1 VVLTKIL
8 KNILNT
14 KIPHSIDYNPYLDGL
29 RGLSVILVVLFHFFP
44 DIFSFG
50 FVGVDIFFL
59 LSGYLI
65 TTIIINKIEKK
76 TFSFKEFYRNR
87 ARRLFPALI
96 VVLVFALI
104 LGFFFLY
111 PSEYKDLAKHIK
123 SSALY
128 YENFRLIN
136 EISYWDKDAFLKPL
150 LHIWSLS
157 VEEQFYLFW
166 PITLIIIYISR
177 LKKFLFEMILF
188 LFILT
193 FIISLTLTFNNPEVA
208 FFHTLSRTWELLYG
222 ALLAVVVKKYNSITY
237 VQNLKKYIPLIFVIS
252 IIILLYKQSMYNPV
266 KIFIILSITFV
277 WIFIL
282 VRERKDSIL
291 GNKIL
296 IFFGLISY
304 SLYLWHYLI
313 LGFLHIFGYTNI
325 FFLLLG
331 LFISF
336 IFSILTFKFIEVPF
350 RKRKDYKTAIILLLT
365 LIIIALISQ
374 QIYVKQGLSNRLGIL
389 LKNEKF
395 ILEKFQFGQRF
406 DKNCTDILKA
416 LGLDAKLFG
425 YCRANTTDISNIKV
439 VILGDSHSIAIY
451 EGLEDKLSN
460 ENIGVLLLGRDGC
473 LPYINTG
480 TGSFSNKKSVL
491 ECLDKNE
498 ETYKVFDKIKNLKV
512 VILASRIAYYY
523 TGYGYGDSEKKESKI
538 VFSEY
543 FYNNPTYNQKA
554 IFLKHL
560 QETFS
565 YFQKKK
571 IYTFLIIENP
581 ELGFSPKVCLKRF
594 ILPNPREK
602 SCYLPKEEYVKRRK
616 IYLDEIKRL
625 VKEYKYAYIIDSK
638 DVFCKND
645 LCIIYENKIPLYY
658 DDDHL
663 TIYGGKKLVNHFFEE
678 LLKVIDK

>member
-1 VVLTKIL
+1 MVLTKIL

-29 RGLSVILVVLFHFFP
+29 RGLSIVLVVLFHFFP
-44 DIFSFG
+44 NIFSFG
-50 FVGVDIFFL
+50 FVGVDIFFM

-65 TTIIINKIEKK
+65 TTIIINKIEKNA
-76 TFSFKEFYRNR
+76 FSFKEFYRNR

-96 VVLVFALI
+96 TILI
-104 LGFFFLY
+104 FSLIFGFFFLF
-111 PSEYKDLAKHIK
+111 PSEYKDLAKHVK

-166 PITLIIIYISR
+166 PITLIILYTSR
-177 LKKFLFEMILF
+177 LKKFLFEAILF

-193 FIISLTLTFNNPEVA
+193 FFISLILTFNNPEVA

-222 ALLAVVVKKYNSITY
+222 ALLAFVVKKYNSITY
-237 VQNLKKYIPLIFVIS
+237 IQNLKAFIPLLFLIS
-252 IIILLYKQSMYNPV
+252 IVILLYEQSTYNPI
-266 KIFIILSITFV
+266 KIFIVLSITFM
-277 WIFIL
+277 WMFIL
-282 VRERKDSIL
+282 VKEKKDVIL
-291 GNKIL
+291 GNKTL

-313 LGFLHIFGYTNI
+313 LGFLYIFGYTNI
-325 FFLLLG
+325 FFLTTGLL
-331 LFISF
+331 ISF

-350 RKRKDYKTAIILLLT
+350 RKRKDYKTAIILFLT

-374 QIYVKQGLSNRLGIL
+374 QIYVKQGLSSRLGIL
-389 LKNEKF
+389 LKNEKS
-395 ILEKFQFGQRF
+395 IMEKFQFGQRF
-406 DKNCTDILKA
+406 DKNCTDILKS
-416 LGLDAKLFG
+416 LGLDTKLFG
-425 YCRANTTDISNIKV
+425 YCRANTKDISQVKV

-451 EGLEDKLSN
+451 EGLENKLSQK
-460 ENIGVLLLGRDGC
+460 NIGVILLGRDGC
-473 LPYINTG
+473 LPYMNTG

-491 ECLDKNE
+491 ECLNKNK
-498 ETYKVFDKIKNLKV
+498 ETYKIFDKIKNLKV

-523 TGYGYGDSEKKESKI
+523 TGYGYGDSEKKESRI

-543 FYNNPTYNQKA
+543 FYNNPSYNQKA

-565 YFQKKK
+565 YFQKRK

-602 SCYLPKEEYVKRRK
+602 NCYLPEEEYIKRRK
-616 IYLDEIKRL
+616 IYLAEVKNL
-625 VKEYKYAYIIDSK
+625 VKKYKYAFIIDPK
-638 DVFCKND
+638 EVFCKNN

-663 TIYGGKKLVNHFFEE
+663 TIYGGKKLANHFYKE
-678 LLKVIDK
+678 LLKIIAK